1 MYNPGQSLSSETKN
15 FVKAL
20 KNDQISYLSFRKNL
34 ASISSTGLKIFYER
48 SWLIISAAFTATE
61 ILKWVI
67 LTAYSYY
74 NMLNSMVML
83 IGPVLGWKYLFWHVQ
98 SKKNQNLLFKIKL
111 DTNTTLNMLNLMIIF
126 VFPAFDTFLG

>member
-1 MYNPGQSLSSETKN
+1 MYNPGKSLSSETKN

-48 SWLIISAAFTATE
+48 SWLIISAAFTTTE

-111 DTNTTLNMLNLMIIF
+111 DTNTTLNMLNLMIMF

>member
-98 SKKNQNLLFKIKL
+98 SKKNQNLLFKIKP
-111 DTNTTLNMLNLMIIF
+111 DTNTTLNMLNLMIMF

>member
-67 LTAYSYY
+67 LTTYSYY

-98 SKKNQNLLFKIKL
+98 SKKNQNLLFKIKP
-111 DTNTTLNMLNLMIIF
+111 DTNTTLNMLNLMIMF

>member
-48 SWLIISAAFTATE
+48 
-61 ILKWVI
+61 
-67 LTAYSYY
+67 
-74 NMLNSMVML
+74 
-83 IGPVLGWKYLFWHVQ
+83 
-98 SKKNQNLLFKIKL
+98 
-111 DTNTTLNMLNLMIIF
+111 
-126 VFPAFDTFLG
+126 

>member
-98 SKKNQNLLFKIKL
+98 SKKNQNLLFKIKP
-111 DTNTTLNMLNLMIIF
+111 DTNTTLNMLNLMLMF

>member
-83 IGPVLGWKYLFWHVQ
+83 IGPVLGWKYLFWHV
-98 SKKNQNLLFKIKL
+98 
-111 DTNTTLNMLNLMIIF
+111 
-126 VFPAFDTFLG
+126 